1 MNGQLWAPRHHAAT
15 AHAARQWIVV
25 LSSVVVLLFPL
36 AVGAITAVSQSYKT
50 DNKLPIGSL
59 VSLKLNSA
67 DEVEAA
73 SVTNVD
79 SMFGVVITPDSSML
93 SLTSKDTSQVM
104 VATSGTADV
113 LVSNAN
119 GAIKK
124 GDHVTASPVD
134 GVGMKANANIRVI
147 GIAQADLKES
157 DENKQT
163 YKDADGGEHTV
174 TLGQI
179 PVLVNI
185 SYFFKEPEKTIIPS
199 ALQNVANALAGREV
213 STLPILI
220 SAAIFIV
227 TIIVVVVIVY
237 SMIRSSIISVG
248 RNPMSQAAVYRDL
261 IHMSALVL
269 AILTVGVV
277 AIYLILTKL

>member
-1 MNGQLWAPRHHAAT
+1 MRHAKY
-15 AHAARQWIVV
+15 AHVKGRHFVV
-25 LSSVVVLLFPL
+25 LSGILCLL
-36 AVGAITAVSQSYKT
+36 AVSSASALTAVSQSYKVGES
-50 DNKLPIGSL
+50 LPVGSL
-59 VSLKLNSA
+59 VSLKINSA

-73 SVTNVD
+73 SLTNVD
-79 SMFGVVITPDSSML
+79 SLFGVVITPDSAML
-93 SLTSKDTSQVM
+93 SLTSPEKNQVM
-104 VATSGTADV
+104 VATNGTANV

-119 GAIKK
+119 GSIKK
-124 GDHVTASPVD
+124 GDHVTASPVA
-134 GVGMKANANIRVI
+134 GVGMKANANIRII

-157 DENKQT
+157 DKNKQA
-163 YKDADGGEHTV
+163 YKDKDGTEHTV

-227 TIIVVVVIVY
+227 TIIVVAVIVY

-248 RNPMSQAAVYRDL
+248 RNPMSQAAIYRDMIHL
-261 IHMSALVL
+261 IALVL
-269 AILTVGVV
+269 AILAVGVI